1 MRKNINTVT
10 ITGRIFEHDL
20 AIKTVQNQS
29 SANFGKEFING
40 TIHIAVDDEGL
51 NVIPVSYTYVTAT
64 TKAGKEN
71 ATYNVLKKI
80 IDSDKT
86 WIKVGKDEAMIIKA
100 EPALALNDFYGRDG
114 NLVSAKRAEGGF
126 VTEVSAMPPADSGK
140 LNDFTVDMVI
150 TGVRR
155 IEADPEKNINE
166 DYAIVKGAAFNFRN
180 DLLPIELTLRD
191 PQGIDFLEG
200 MDISSKQPF
209 YTKVWGKI
217 NCTTIK
223 TQQVEES
230 AWGAPKVTYTEKKSR
245 EWLLTGLKGAGYEF
259 GEENVLT
266 VDELIKAQQDR
277 EVHLADVKKR
287 ADEYAMQ
294 KASSTSAPKNGFGT
308 TIPAGQFNF

>member
-86 WIKVGKDEAMIIKA
+86 WVKVGKDEAMIIKA

-230 AWGAPKVTYTEKKSR
+230 AWGAPKVTYTERKSR

>member
-64 TKAGKEN
+64 TKAGKDN

-80 IDSDKT
+80 IDSDAT
-86 WIKVGKDEAMIIKA
+86 WVKVGKDDAMIIKA

-126 VTEVSAMPPADSGK
+126 VTEVSAIPPADSGK

-259 GEENVLT
+259 GEEDVLT

-287 ADEYAMQ
+287 ADEYAAQ
-294 KASSTSAPKNGFGT
+294 KATTTVAPKSGFGT

>member
-80 IDSDKT
+80 IDSDAT
-86 WIKVGKDEAMIIKA
+86 WVKVGKDDAMIIKA
-100 EPALALNDFYGRDG
+100 EPTLALNDFYGRDG

-126 VTEVSAMPPADSGK
+126 VTEVNSMPPEDSGK

-155 IEADPEKNINE
+155 IEADPEKNIDE

-223 TQQVEES
+223 TQQIEES
-230 AWGAPKVTYTEKKSR
+230 AWGAPKITYTEKKSR

-259 GEENVLT
+259 GEEDVLT
-266 VDELIKAQQDR
+266 VAELVKAQQDR
-277 EVHLADVKKR
+277 EVYLADVKKR
-287 ADEYAMQ
+287 ADEYAAQ
-294 KASSTSAPKNGFGT
+294 KATTTVAPKSGFGA

>member
-86 WIKVGKDEAMIIKA
+86 WVKVGKDEAMIIKA

-223 TQQVEES
+223 TQQIEES
-230 AWGAPKVTYTEKKSR
+230 AWGAPKVTYTERKSR

-259 GEENVLT
+259 GDEDVLT

-277 EVHLADVKKR
+277 EVHLADVKKK
-287 ADEYAMQ
+287 ADEYAAQ
-294 KASSTSAPKNGFGT
+294 KATTTVATKSGFGA

>member
-64 TKAGKEN
+64 TKAGKDN

-80 IDSDKT
+80 IDSDAT
-86 WIKVGKDEAMIIKA
+86 WVKVGKDDAMIIKA

-126 VTEVSAMPPADSGK
+126 VTEVSAIPPADSGK

-223 TQQVEES
+223 TQQIEES
-230 AWGAPKVTYTEKKSR
+230 AWGAPKITYTEKKSR

-259 GEENVLT
+259 GEEDVLT
-266 VDELIKAQQDR
+266 VEELVKAQQDR
-277 EVHLADVKKR
+277 EVHLADVKKK
-287 ADEYAMQ
+287 ADEYAAQ
-294 KASSTSAPKNGFGT
+294 KATTTVAPKSGFGA

>member
-1 MRKNINTVT
+1 MRKSINTVT

-86 WIKVGKDEAMIIKA
+86 WVKVGKDEAMIIKA

-140 LNDFTVDMVI
+140 LNDFTIDMVI

-155 IEADPEKNINE
+155 VEADPEKNINE

-230 AWGAPKVTYTEKKSR
+230 AWGAPKVTYTERKSR

>member
-20 AIKTVQNQS
+20 AIKTVQDQS

-64 TKAGKEN
+64 TKAGKDN

-80 IDSDKT
+80 IDSDAT
-86 WIKVGKDEAMIIKA
+86 WVKVGKDDAMIIKA

-126 VTEVSAMPPADSGK
+126 VTEVNSIPPEDSGK

-155 IEADPEKNINE
+155 IEADPEKNIDE

-230 AWGAPKVTYTEKKSR
+230 AWGAPKVTYTERKSR

-259 GEENVLT
+259 GDEDVLT

-277 EVHLADVKKR
+277 EVHLADVKKK
-287 ADEYAMQ
+287 ADEYAAQ
-294 KASSTSAPKNGFGT
+294 KATTTVAPKSGFGT
-308 TIPAGQFNF
+308 AIPAGQFNF

>member
-10 ITGRIFEHDL
+10 ITGRIFSHDL
-20 AIKTVQNQS
+20 EVKTVQNQS
-29 SANFGKEFING
+29 SANFGKEFIGG
-40 TIHIAVDDEGL
+40 TLNIAVDDEGL

-64 TKAGKEN
+64 TKSGKEN
-71 ATYNVLKKI
+71 VTYNVLKKI
-80 IDSDKT
+80 IDLNKT

-126 VTEVSAMPPADSGK
+126 VTEVSAIPPADSGK

-150 TGVRR
+150 TGIRR
-155 IEADPEKNINE
+155 IEADPEKNVNE

-259 GEENVLT
+259 GEEDVLT

-277 EVHLADVKKR
+277 EVHLADVKKK
-287 ADEYAMQ
+287 ADEYAAQ
-294 KASSTSAPKNGFGT
+294 KATTTVATKSGFGA